1 MSQQNV
7 GHVIDR
13 LLADEEL
20 RRRFA
25 LDRFDT
31 IGELHLRGLALTSDE
46 IDAFVR
52 SDVRLWFSEK
62 ERVPGRVH

>member
-7 GHVIDR
+7 GYVMDR

-20 RRRFA
+20 RLRFA

-31 IGELHLRGLALTSDE
+31 IAEFHLHGFDLTPDE
-46 IDAFVR
+46 IDVFVQ
-52 SDVRLWFSEK
+52 SDLRLWFSQK

>member
-20 RRRFA
+20 RLRFA
-25 LDRFDT
+25 LDRFDA
-31 IGELHLRGLALTSDE
+31 IVELHLRGLDLTSDE
-46 IDAFVR
+46 IDVFVR
-52 SDVRLWFSEK
+52 SDVRLWFCEK
-62 ERVPGRVH
+62 ERVPGRTH